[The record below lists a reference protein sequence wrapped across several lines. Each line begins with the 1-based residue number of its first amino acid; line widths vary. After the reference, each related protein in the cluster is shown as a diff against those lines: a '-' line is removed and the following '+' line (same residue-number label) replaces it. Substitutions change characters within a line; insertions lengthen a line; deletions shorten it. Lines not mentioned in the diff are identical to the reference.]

1 MLACRIADD
10 ACADDDRGPGAEPTG
25 RGERQVSGHDQRG
38 GSAEAAGDDGR
49 DSECREAE
57 EDVERQQT
65 ATCVRPGACCG
76 GAAAA

>member
-10 ACADDDRGPGAEPTG
+10 ACADDDRGPGAEPAG
-25 RGERQVSGHDQRG
+25 HGERQVSGHDQRV

-49 DSECREAE
+49 RNERREAE
-57 EDVERQQT
+57 EDVERQQA

-76 GAAAA
+76 GAASA